1 MNYTDRQGTDTKAQR
16 NREKGRK
23 KQNKKCGLEHKH
35 YQQIECNFKK
45 SLCKTQNIRNDIK
58 IEL

>member
-16 NREKGRK
+16 NRKKGK
-23 KQNKKCGLEHKH
+23 KQNKKWGLEHKH
-35 YQQIECNFKK
+35 YYQLKYNFKK